1 MTSHL
6 LTPLRSIARRAGRAM
21 LFGPPKP
28 RMTAKE
34 RQRAT
39 TAKLRAELAANKLSE
54 LEQHLIAY
62 RAVEQAICGGK
73 T

>member
-1 MTSHL
+1 
-6 LTPLRSIARRAGRAM
+6 M
-21 LFGPPKP
+21 LFGPRKP
-28 RMTAKE
+28 RMSAKE

-62 RAVEQAICGGK
+62 RAVEQAMCGGK